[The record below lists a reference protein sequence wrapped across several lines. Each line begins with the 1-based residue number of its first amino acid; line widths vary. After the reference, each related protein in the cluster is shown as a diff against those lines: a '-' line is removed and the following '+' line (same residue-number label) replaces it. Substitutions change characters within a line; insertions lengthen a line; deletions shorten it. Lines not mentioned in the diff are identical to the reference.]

1 MLRLILNDLALLL
14 IGGLIALLIISF
26 IIGGDRP

>member
-1 MLRLILNDLALLL
+1 MARLILNDLALIL

-26 IIGGDRP
+26 IIGGDQP